1 MDIYSVTERHF
12 WKDNFFCKIDG
23 FTLLFEAFVL
33 VLAKVMTFSAVEE
46 RLNIT
51 IRRVQAIC
59 DKYVDEAVKQAD
71 CNFEQLYTI
80 HSRCIDH
87 RPWAAVPL
95 FSKSHLPLSDWPS
108 AAILPW

>member
-1 MDIYSVTERHF
+1 M
-12 WKDNFFCKIDG
+12 
-23 FTLLFEAFVL
+23 L
-33 VLAKVMTFSAVEE
+33 VLAKMMTFSAVEE

-71 CNFEQLYTI
+71 YNFEQLYTI
-80 HSRCIDH
+80 YSRCIDH
-87 RPWAAVPL
+87 RPRVAVPL
-95 FSKSHLPLSDWPS
+95 LSRSHLPLSDWPS